1 MGWAQI
7 LLWDGYQ
14 SLNGVG
20 ANIGVEWVPML
31 GWGGYQYQDGV
42 EKETKLRK
50 AINRNLVTEELSY
63 QEPNN
68 KQVSQTI

>member
-1 MGWAQI
+1 
-7 LLWDGYQ
+7 
-14 SLNGVG
+14 
-20 ANIGVEWVPML
+20 ML
-31 GWGGYQYQDGV
+31 GWDGYQYQDGV

-50 AINRNLVTEELSY
+50 AINRNVVTEELSY

>member
-1 MGWAQI
+1 M
-7 LLWDGYQ
+7 L
-14 SLNGVG
+14 
-20 ANIGVEWVPML
+20 EW
-31 GWGGYQYQDGV
+31 GRYQYQGGV

>member
-1 MGWAQI
+1 M
-7 LLWDGYQ
+7 
-14 SLNGVG
+14 
-20 ANIGVEWVPML
+20 EWVPML

-50 AINRNLVTEELSY
+50 AINRNLVIEELSY